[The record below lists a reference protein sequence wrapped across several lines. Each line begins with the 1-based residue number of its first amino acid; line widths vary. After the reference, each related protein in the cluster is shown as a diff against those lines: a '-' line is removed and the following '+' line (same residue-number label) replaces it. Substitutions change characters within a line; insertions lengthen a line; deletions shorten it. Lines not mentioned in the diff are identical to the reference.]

1 MSTATRWLRP
11 EPFRNPWRAVAVAL
25 LPLMILGLLISAL
38 WNPQDRLDTVK
49 AAIVNLDEPV
59 KVNGQTV
66 PLGRQ
71 LAAGLVSGGE
81 TADAKAGEAA
91 AVPASDASYDWQI
104 TDEAGAADGLADGT
118 YAAVVTIPKGF
129 SAAATSFGGD
139 DPTKARQATIDVAT
153 PANGRVLDDAL
164 AQIVAQ
170 TATGVLGSTLTET
183 YVDNVLVG
191 FSTLSE
197 ELGKAA
203 DGADQLADGANE
215 AGKGAEKLANGAGE
229 LAEGANE
236 AGDGAKELAD
246 GAHEVAGGVNEAGD
260 GAKELADGAH
270 QTAAGMAGVGEGAS
284 GLAGGAGQWAA
295 GANQWSAGA
304 DQVSKGVAGLTTGAA
319 GLADGAGKVADGAG
333 QSADG
338 AQNLADGAA
347 QLADGVSGLSGGASD
362 LATGAD
368 QLAAGAVGAAD
379 GAGQLAGVAT
389 GVSSDAN
396 GLLADAK
403 QICADAEVA
412 SQIPE
417 FCAGLVE
424 YEGLPATTD
433 VVKNGLLAMSD
444 KKSEQSLY
452 GLAGG
457 ASALSGGA
465 DELAQGAEQLVGGA
479 NKLSTGNHQLAVGL
493 GQLESGSDRLAS
505 GATELAGG
513 SSRLAS
519 GVSGLADGA
528 SELSAGAGGISSG
541 ATQIA
546 DGAGQL
552 AVGSDRIATG
562 ADGLAT
568 GVGKLGAGST
578 RIATGVDGLATGV
591 GELGTG
597 TDQIATGVDGLADG
611 VGELAG
617 GAKDLSKGLGQATEE
632 IPSYTEHERKSL
644 ASVVADPVATDG
656 EVTDLDTGATGP
668 MFAVLAL
675 WLGALALMI
684 VFSPVPL
691 HARGSTR
698 GALRLTLETFAVPAA
713 VGLATGLAAGAVLA
727 GIEDLDAGGWAATMG
742 VGALISIAFVAVN
755 QALAAALGHVGRGIS
770 LLIAVLVIATGVVST
785 VPGVLEGL
793 AAFLPVGPAIVGLGR
808 LVEPGTGSVGLVIA
822 SVVLWGIAGLA
833 VTTIMVAR
841 QRTVRVAEL
850 LRTA

>member
-81 TADAKAGEAA
+81 TADAKAGEAT

-139 DPTKARQATIDVAT
+139 DPAKARQATIDVAT

-203 DGADQLADGANE
+203 DGADQLSDGANE
-215 AGKGAEKLANGAGE
+215 AGKGAEKLA
-229 LAEGANE
+229 
-236 AGDGAKELAD
+236 
-246 GAHEVAGGVNEAGD
+246 
-260 GAKELADGAH
+260 DGAH
-270 QTAAGMAGVGEGAS
+270 QTSAGVAGVGDGVNS
-284 GLAGGAGQWAA
+284 LAGGVGQWAT
-295 GANQWSAGA
+295 GANQWAAGA
-304 DQVSKGVAGLTTGAA
+304 DQVSAGVAGLASGAN
-319 GLADGAGKVADGAG
+319 GLADGANQVADGVG
-333 QSADG
+333 QSARG
-338 AQNLADGAA
+338 ADKLASGAG
-347 QLADGVSGLSGGASD
+347 QLSVGATD
-362 LATGAD
+362 LATGASGLAD
-368 QLAAGAVGAAD
+368 GSAQLAAGAKKAAD
-379 GAGQLAGVAT
+379 GAQFLAGHA
-389 GVSSDAN
+389 
-396 GLLADAK
+396 ADASK
-403 QICADAEVA
+403 GAVALVTETAKVCADPVRAIQVADLCAALAEHPNLPVD
-412 SQIPE
+412 
-417 FCAGLVE
+417 AGTVE
-424 YEGLPATTD
+424 HGLA
-433 VVKNGLLAMSD
+433 AMSD
-444 KKSEQSLY
+444 KESDQSLY
-452 GLAGG
+452 SLAAGASQTSEGVKQVAAGANGLAGG
-457 ASALSGGA
+457 AKDLSSGS
-465 DELAQGAEQLVGGA
+465 Q
-479 NKLSTGNHQLAVGL
+479 QLADGL
-493 GQLESGSDRLAS
+493 GQLESGSAQVAS

-513 SSRLAS
+513 SSQLAS
-519 GVSGLADGA
+519 GASGLAGGA
-528 SELSAGAGGISSG
+528 RELSGGAGGIASG
-541 ATQIA
+541 ANE
-546 DGAGQL
+546 L
-552 AVGSDRIATG
+552 AN
-562 ADGLAT
+562 
-568 GVGKLGAGST
+568 
-578 RIATGVDGLATGV
+578 GV
-591 GELGTG
+591 GELETG
-597 TDQIATGVDGLADG
+597 TTQLATGVDGLADG

-675 WLGALALMI
+675 WLGALALMT

-698 GALRLTLETFAVPAA
+698 GALRLTLETLAVPAA
-713 VGLATGLAAGAVLA
+713 VGLVTGLAAGAVLA
-727 GIEDLDAGGWAATMG
+727 GIEDLDAGGWAAAMG
-742 VGALISIAFVAVN
+742 FGALVSVAFVAAN
-755 QALAAALGHVGRGIS
+755 QALAAALGHVGRGVS

-785 VPGVLEGL
+785 VPAVLEGL
-793 AAFLPVGPAIVGLGR
+793 SAFLPVGPATVGLGR
-808 LVEPGTGSVGLVIA
+808 LVDPGTGSVGLVIA

-833 VTTIMVAR
+833 VTAIMVAR

>member
-139 DPTKARQATIDVAT
+139 DPSKARQATIDVAT

-215 AGKGAEKLANGAGE
+215 AGKGAEKLA
-229 LAEGANE
+229 
-236 AGDGAKELAD
+236 
-246 GAHEVAGGVNEAGD
+246 
-260 GAKELADGAH
+260 DGAH
-270 QTAAGMAGVGEGAS
+270 QTSAGVAGVGDGVNS
-284 GLAGGAGQWAA
+284 LAGGVGQWATGANQWAA
-295 GANQWSAGA
+295 GA
-304 DQVSKGVAGLTTGAA
+304 DQVAA
-319 GLADGAGKVADGAG
+319 GVGQLAEGAG
-333 QSADG
+333 QSAS
-338 AQNLADGAA
+338 GAA
-347 QLADGVSGLSGGASD
+347 D

-368 QLAAGAVGAAD
+368 QLATGTKGVAD
-379 GAGQLAGVAT
+379 GA
-389 GVSSDAN
+389 
-396 GLLADAK
+396 K
-403 QICADAEVA
+403 
-412 SQIPE
+412 
-417 FCAGLVE
+417 
-424 YEGLPATTD
+424 
-433 VVKNGLLAMSD
+433 
-444 KKSEQSLY
+444 

-457 ASALSGGA
+457 LAQTSAKLQGSQGNPGPAEAASALASGATEVSGGVSQLVAGLEQSCADPSLDPRLTALCGQLPELKKLEAGAGQVAGGMTGLAGTPGKKPTGLYELTAGIGGLAQGADQLAGAAEQVSGGTAELAGGAHQLAGGLTQLQTGADEAASGASGLASGARELSGGA
-465 DELAQGAEQLVGGA
+465 GGI
-479 NKLSTGNHQLAVGL
+479 
-493 GQLESGSDRLAS
+493 AS
-505 GATELAGG
+505 GATELAN
-513 SSRLAS
+513 
-519 GVSGLADGA
+519 
-528 SELSAGAGGISSG
+528 
-541 ATQIA
+541 
-546 DGAGQL
+546 
-552 AVGSDRIATG
+552 
-562 ADGLAT
+562 
-568 GVGKLGAGST
+568 
-578 RIATGVDGLATGV
+578 GV
-591 GELGTG
+591 GELETG
-597 TDQIATGVDGLADG
+597 TSQLATGVDGLADG

-675 WLGALALMI
+675 WLGALALMT

-742 VGALISIAFVAVN
+742 VGALVSIAFVAVN

-785 VPGVLEGL
+785 VPAVLEGL

-833 VTTIMVAR
+833 VTTIVVAR

>member
-59 KVNGQTV
+59 KVDGQTV

-81 TADAKAGEAA
+81 TADAAAGEAA

-118 YAAVVTIPKGF
+118 YAAVVTIPEGF

-139 DPTKARQATIDVAT
+139 DPAKARQATIDVAT

-164 AQIVAQ
+164 AQVVAQ

-203 DGADQLADGANE
+203 DGADQLADGATE
-215 AGKGAEKLANGAGE
+215 AGKGAQELANGAGE
-229 LAEGANE
+229 LANGATDAGEGAQ
-236 AGDGAKELAD
+236 
-246 GAHEVAGGVNEAGD
+246 
-260 GAKELADGAH
+260 ELADGAH
-270 QTAAGMAGVGEGAS
+270 QTAVGVAGVGDGVS
-284 GLAGGAGQWAA
+284 SLAGGAGQWAA
-295 GANQWSAGA
+295 GADQWAAGA
-304 DQVSKGVAGLTTGAA
+304 DQVSSGAAGLASGAA
-319 GLADGAGKVADGAG
+319 GLADGAGQLADGVG

-338 AQNLADGAA
+338 AA
-347 QLADGVSGLSGGASD
+347 GL
-362 LATGAD
+362 
-368 QLAAGAVGAAD
+368 AD
-379 GAGQLAGVAT
+379 GAGQLADGAHRLSSGASELVGGADLLATGAQDAADGAGHLAGVAT
-389 GVSSDAN
+389 GVTSDAAD
-396 GLLADAK
+396 LLASAAE
-403 QICADAEVA
+403 ICADKEVA
-412 SQIPE
+412 GEIPA
-417 FCAGLVE
+417 FCASLPQ
-424 YEGLPATTD
+424 YQGLPASAGA
-433 VVKNGLLAMSD
+433 VAGGLQAMSD
-444 KKSEQSLY
+444 KTSEQSLY
-452 GLAGG
+452 GLAAG
-457 ASALSGGA
+457 ASELSGGA
-465 DELAQGAEQLVGGA
+465 NELAQGAGELAGGA
-479 NKLSTGNHQLAVGL
+479 NELRSGNRQLADGL
-493 GQLESGSDRLAS
+493 GQLESGSTQLAS

-513 SSRLAS
+513 SSQLAT
-519 GVSGLADGA
+519 GASGLADGA
-528 SELSAGAGGISSG
+528 GELSDGAGGISSG
-541 ATQIA
+541 ATELA
-546 DGAGQL
+546 NGAGQL
-552 AVGSDRIATG
+552 ATG
-562 ADGLAT
+562 TSQL
-568 GVGKLGAGST
+568 
-578 RIATGVDGLATGV
+578 ATGVDGLADGV
-591 GELGTG
+591 SDLGAG
-597 TDQIATGVDGLADG
+597 TSQLATGVDGLADG

-617 GAKDLSKGLGQATEE
+617 GAEDLSDGLGQATEE
-632 IPSYTEHERKSL
+632 IPSYTEQERKSL
-644 ASVVADPVATDG
+644 ASVVADPVATDSA
-656 EVTDLDTGATGP
+656 VTDLDTGATGP

-684 VFSPVPL
+684 VFSPGPL

-713 VGLATGLAAGAVLA
+713 VGLVTGLATGAVLA
-727 GIEDLDAGGWAATMG
+727 GIEDLDLGGWMAAMG
-742 VGALISIAFVAVN
+742 FGALVSVAFVAAN

-770 LLIAVLVIATGVVST
+770 LLVAVLVIATGVVST

-793 AAFLPVGPAIVGLGR
+793 AAFLPVGAALDGLVGLI
-808 LVEPGTGSVGLVIA
+808 EPGVGGVGTAIA
-822 SVVLWGIAGLA
+822 AVALWGIAGLA

-841 QRTVRVAEL
+841 QRTVRVGEL

>member
-38 WNPQDRLDTVK
+38 WNPQERLDTVK

-81 TADAKAGEAA
+81 TADAPAGEAA
-91 AVPASDASYDWQI
+91 AVPASDASYDWEI
-104 TDEAGAADGLADGT
+104 SDEATAADGLADGT

-129 SAAATSFGGD
+129 SAAATSFSGD
-139 DPTKARQATIDVAT
+139 DPAEARQATIDVAS

-215 AGKGAEKLANGAGE
+215 AGKGA
-229 LAEGANE
+229 
-236 AGDGAKELAD
+236 KELAS
-246 GAHEVAGGVNEAGD
+246 GARQTSEGVSGLGD
-260 GAKELADGAH
+260 G
-270 QTAAGMAGVGEGAS
+270 VS
-284 GLAGGAGQWAA
+284 GLAGGAGEWASGAGQWAA
-295 GANQWSAGA
+295 GA
-304 DQVSKGVAGLTTGAA
+304 DQVAA
-319 GLADGAGKVADGAG
+319 GVGQLADGAG
-333 QSADG
+333 QSAS
-338 AQNLADGAA
+338 GAA
-347 QLADGVSGLSGGASD
+347 D

-368 QLAAGAVGAAD
+368 LLATGTE
-379 GAGQLAGVAT
+379 GVAT
-389 GVSSDAN
+389 GAR
-396 GLLADAK
+396 GLADGLAETSASLHGTDRVPGPAEAATRLATGAAGVSDGVTRFVTNLK
-403 QICADAEVA
+403 DTCEELGVLAPPDMCGPAQIQQLEQLQTVA
-412 SQIPE
+412 AQV
-417 FCAGLVE
+417 AG
-424 YEGLPATTD
+424 GT
-433 VVKNGLLAMSD
+433 S
-444 KKSEQSLY
+444 
-452 GLAGG
+452 GLAGAPGTKPTGLYKLTAGIDGLSQG
-457 ASALSGGA
+457 ASQVAGGAEQVSGGASELADGAHQLAGGLTQLQSGADEAAVGASGLADGARELSGGA
-465 DELAQGAEQLVGGA
+465 GGI
-479 NKLSTGNHQLAVGL
+479 
-493 GQLESGSDRLAS
+493 AS
-505 GATELAGG
+505 GATELAN
-513 SSRLAS
+513 
-519 GVSGLADGA
+519 GV
-528 SELSAGAGGISSG
+528 
-541 ATQIA
+541 
-546 DGAGQL
+546 GQL
-552 AVGSDRIATG
+552 
-562 ADGLAT
+562 
-568 GVGKLGAGST
+568 
-578 RIATGVDGLATGV
+578 
-591 GELGTG
+591 ETG
-597 TDQIATGVDGLADG
+597 TTQLATGVDGLADG

-617 GAKDLSKGLGQATEE
+617 GAKDLSNGLGQATEE
-632 IPSYTEHERKSL
+632 IPTYTEQERKSL

-698 GALRLTLETFAVPAA
+698 GALRLTLETLAIPAA
-713 VGLATGLAAGAVLA
+713 IGLVTGLATGAVLA
-727 GIEDLDAGGWAATMG
+727 GIEDLDTGGWIAAMG
-742 VGALISIAFVAVN
+742 FGALVSVAFVAAN
-755 QALAAALGHVGRGIS
+755 QALAAALGHVGRGVS

-785 VPGVLEGL
+785 VPPVLEGL
-793 AAFLPVGPAIVGLGR
+793 SAFLPVGPATVGLGR
-808 LVEPGTGSVGLVIA
+808 LVEPGTGSAGMAIA
-822 SVVLWGIAGLA
+822 SMVLWAIAGLA

-841 QRTVRVAEL
+841 RRTVRVGD

>member
-11 EPFRNPWRAVAVAL
+11 EPFRNPWRALAVAL

-59 KVNGQTV
+59 KVDGQTV

-81 TADAKAGEAA
+81 TADAAAGEAA

-118 YAAVVTIPKGF
+118 YAAVVTIPEGF

-139 DPTKARQATIDVAT
+139 DPAKARQATIDVAT

-164 AQIVAQ
+164 AQVVAQ

-203 DGADQLADGANE
+203 DGADQLADGATE
-215 AGKGAEKLANGAGE
+215 AGKGAQELANGAGE
-229 LAEGANE
+229 LANGATDAGEGAQ
-236 AGDGAKELAD
+236 
-246 GAHEVAGGVNEAGD
+246 
-260 GAKELADGAH
+260 ELADGAH
-270 QTAAGMAGVGEGAS
+270 QTAVGVAGVGDGVS
-284 GLAGGAGQWAA
+284 SLAGGAGQWAA
-295 GANQWSAGA
+295 GADQWAAGA
-304 DQVSKGVAGLTTGAA
+304 DQAAA
-319 GLADGAGKVADGAG
+319 GVGRLADGAGR
-333 QSADG
+333 SADG
-338 AQNLADGAA
+338 AA
-347 QLADGVSGLSGGASD
+347 D

-368 QLAAGAVGAAD
+368 ELATGT
-379 GAGQLAGVAT
+379 AGVAT
-389 GVSSDAN
+389 GTRE
-396 GLLADAK
+396 LADGLAATAAGAE
-403 QICADAEVA
+403 QIPQNAQALAGGMQEFVDGLELACAAPTADPRLTAICADKDRLNEIAA
-412 SQIPE
+412 GM
-417 FCAGLVE
+417 AGLAGTAGSPGQE
-424 YEGLPATTD
+424 PTGLHQLSA
-433 VVKNGLLAMSD
+433 GIS
-444 KKSEQSLY
+444 

-457 ASALSGGA
+457 AGELAGVAEQVSGGA
-465 DELAQGAEQLVGGA
+465 
-479 NKLSTGNHQLAVGL
+479 
-493 GQLESGSDRLAS
+493 
-505 GATELAGG
+505 
-513 SSRLAS
+513 
-519 GVSGLADGA
+519 SGLADGA
-528 SELSAGAGGISSG
+528 DQLSGGLDELEAGADQAAGGVIQLAAGARELSDGAGGISSG
-541 ATQIA
+541 ATELA
-546 DGAGQL
+546 NGAGQL
-552 AVGSDRIATG
+552 ATG
-562 ADGLAT
+562 TSRL
-568 GVGKLGAGST
+568 
-578 RIATGVDGLATGV
+578 ATGVDGLADGV
-591 GELGTG
+591 SDLGAG
-597 TDQIATGVDGLADG
+597 TTQLATGVDGLADG

-617 GAKDLSKGLGQATEE
+617 GAEDLSDGLGQATEE
-632 IPSYTEHERKSL
+632 IPSYTEQERTSL
-644 ASVVADPVATDG
+644 ASVVADPVATDSA
-656 EVTDLDTGATGP
+656 VTDLDTGATGP

-713 VGLATGLAAGAVLA
+713 VGLVTGLATGAVLA
-727 GIEDLDAGGWAATMG
+727 GIEDLDLGGWLAAMG
-742 VGALISIAFVAVN
+742 FGALVSVAFVAAN

-770 LLIAVLVIATGVVST
+770 LLVAVLVIATGVVST

-793 AAFLPVGPAIVGLGR
+793 AAFLPVGAALDGLVGLI
-808 LVEPGTGSVGLVIA
+808 EPGVGGVGTAIA
-822 SVVLWGIAGLA
+822 AVALWGIAGLA

-841 QRTVRVAEL
+841 QRTVRVGEL